1 MSFRSLTPAFSV
13 SPQLSIADMD
23 KAAAEGFKTVVCAR
37 PDDEQAGQ
45 LPAYDL
51 KRAAHERGM
60 SFATIPIPSGSI
72 PDEAAVDYMRETL
85 AAASGPVL
93 AYCQGG
99 GRAARLW
106 ALAQAGRMP
115 ADAIL
120 AAGETAGIDLS
131 LLTPFLPPTVEPEP
145 TAEEQAGTAAKTVR
159 VRTRKPAHHFNVVIA
174 GGGAAGLATAAS
186 ILRRRRG
193 ISVVIVE
200 PSASHFY
207 QPGWTLVGGG
217 VFTPEQTKRSE
228 AGLIPPGATWVQQ
241 AVAGFMPHQRQVALD
256 DGTLLSYD
264 VLVVATGL
272 MLDWASIP
280 GLAAT
285 LGRNGV
291 TSNYRYDLAPYT
303 WRLVQALKRGTA
315 LFTQPPMPIK
325 CAGAP
330 QKAMYLACDAWR
342 RRGILNDMRVGF
354 DTATP
359 ALFGVAPFVPALMT
373 YIERYGI
380 DLHLRSKL
388 VAVDGERRVATFE
401 RTTEEGTTRTD
412 RQFDMLHV
420 VPPQVAPPVVS
431 GSPLAGADGF
441 VAVNP
446 ATLRHT
452 GFDDVFALGD
462 VAGTTNAKTAAAVR
476 KQAPVVAV
484 NVLAAL
490 DGKPPVATYDGYGA
504 CPLTV
509 ERGRIVL
516 AEFGYGGRLE
526 PTLPQWLLRGTE
538 PTRLAWFLKEK
549 IMPPL
554 YWNAMLRGHELMV
567 APRVTQEA

>member
-1 MSFRSLTPAFSV
+1 MPFRSLTPLFSV
-13 SPQLSIADMD
+13 SPQLSIADVD
-23 KAAAEGFKTVVCAR
+23 QAAADGFQAIVCAR
-37 PDDEQAGQ
+37 PDGETPGQIPAGTIEQAAQ
-45 LPAYDL
+45 D
-51 KRAAHERGM
+51 RGLA
-60 SFATIPIPSGSI
+60 FVAIPVPSGST
-72 PDEAAVDYMRETL
+72 PDEAAVQAMRSAL
-85 AAASGPVL
+85 DAMPGPVL

-106 ALAQAGRMP
+106 ALAQAGTMP

-120 AAGETAGIDLS
+120 AAGRNAGIDLS
-131 LLTPFLPPTVEPEP
+131 PLSARLTAP
-145 TAEEQAGTAAKTVR
+145 AEAQ
-159 VRTRKPAHHFNVVIA
+159 PASGQKAPRRFNVVIA

-186 ILRRRRG
+186 ILRRRPG
-193 ISVVIVE
+193 VSVAIVE
-200 PSASHFY
+200 PSPTHFY

-217 VFTPEQTKRSE
+217 VFTPEQTKRPE
-228 AGLIPPGATWVQQ
+228 EGLIPAGTTWVRQ
-241 AVAGFMPHQRQVALD
+241 AVAGFLPDRREVALD
-256 DGTLLSYD
+256 NGTTLSYD
-264 VLVVATGL
+264 ILVVATGL
-272 MLDWASIP
+272 VLDWSAIP
-280 GLAAT
+280 GLAET

-303 WRLVQALKRGTA
+303 WKLVQGLTRGTA
-315 LFTQPPMPIK
+315 LFTQPQMPIK

-342 RRGILNDMRVGF
+342 RRGVLTDISVAF

-359 ALFGVAPFVPALMT
+359 ALFGVPAFVPPLMA

-388 VAVDGERRVATFE
+388 VAVDGDRRVATFE
-401 RTTEEGTTRTD
+401 RTTTEGTTRIECG
-412 RQFDMLHV
+412 FDMLHA
-420 VPPQVAPPVVS
+420 VPPQIAPAIVS
-431 GSPLAGADGF
+431 SSALAGADGF
-441 VAVNP
+441 VAVDP

-452 GFDDVFALGD
+452 SFADVFALGD
-462 VAGTTNAKTAAAVR
+462 VAGTSNAKTAAAVR

-490 DGKPPVATYDGYGA
+490 DGKAPVATYDGYGA

-509 ERGRIVL
+509 ECGRIVL
-516 AEFGYGGRLE
+516 AEFGYGGKLE
-526 PTLPQWLLRGTE
+526 PTLPLWLLRGTQ

-554 YWNAMLRGHELMV
+554 YWHAMLRGHELMV
-567 APRVTQEA
+567 APRTTRGA